1 MAEVRALAAGLV
13 CLLGLSACGDLPN
26 PFIGNPGATARRL
39 AQPPAPLLAIVP
51 FTEMNLTD
59 PAGRLLANDLA
70 TALQTEDVPAQAKRP
85 QSTDWQLIARA
96 EPRGETMVPVF
107 TVRDP
112 TGAEQGTTE
121 GAPVPASDWAAAA
134 PELGHQVAADV
145 APKVAALLTSIR
157 ITRDHADPNNLY
169 NRAAKVM
176 VAEVTGAPGDGN
188 QTLTKQVRAHL
199 AEYGPLVQTTKD
211 GADFEVRGDVAVAA
225 TPNGKQRVEIV
236 WTVVAANGDE
246 RGKVVQLNEIPAGTL
261 DHYWGDVAV
270 VVGTEAAG
278 GVNDVILR
286 QTGRTTDPPKPPADP
301 AAESKPA
308 DAKPLPEPPV
318 PLRKVPG
325 KAQRQGARTSSFS
338 AVS

>member
-1 MAEVRALAAGLV
+1 MNLPDAAGRALA
-13 CLLGLSACGDLPN
+13 D
-26 PFIGNPGATARRL
+26 
-39 AQPPAPLLAIVP
+39 
-51 FTEMNLTD
+51 
-59 PAGRLLANDLA
+59 DLA
-70 TALQTEDVPAQAKRP
+70 TALQQEEVPAQAKRP
-85 QSTDWQLIARA
+85 QLTDWQLIARA
-96 EPRGETMVPVF
+96 EPRGETVVPVF

-112 TGAEQGTTE
+112 TGAEQGSTE
-121 GAPVPASDWAAAA
+121 GAPVLASDWATAA
-134 PELGHQVAADV
+134 PELGHQVAAEV

-176 VAEVTGAPGDGN
+176 VAAVTGAPGDGN
-188 QTLTKQVRAHL
+188 QMLTKQMRAHL
-199 AEYGPLVQTTKD
+199 AAYGALVQTTKN

-236 WTVVAANGDE
+236 WTVAAANGDE

-286 QTGRTTDPPKPPADP
+286 QMGREAVPPKPPADTV
-301 AAESKPA
+301 AAEPNPA
-308 DAKPLPEPPV
+308 DAEPLPEPPL
-318 PLRKVPG
+318 PPRKVPP
-325 KAQRQGARTSSFS
+325 KARRQGARTSSFS